1 LPTWQRLLPRHGA
14 HNHTRESVP
23 PDSQSG
29 KRAEE
34 IDTDFKVEKYSIQ
47 TRYDRAIMSWV
58 KTISEL
64 QQKARKFQ
72 EKQNVE
78 AAEDAYNEALEALH
92 EAEPGGMESV
102 QAELAI
108 RTDYG
113 NFLRQLG
120 ESDRAIEQFEAALE
134 ALETVGA
141 DELALPRAGTILQ
154 LASVHVDAGR
164 FEEAGELLEEVPES
178 RLAEFDEQAGQPLIS
193 IDYYRLKGDVATRL
207 DRAGAGRDAWKQGLD
222 RVPRLIDVH
231 PPSAVIYARMFL
243 ERMLSVT
250 EGEESV
256 DWWQSV
262 RQPAREV
269 TDSLAEHVEL
279 GAEGAGEQFV
289 RLEMLLAEVS
299 RRCGYMAK
307 AEDAIWRAIEVDES
321 WFASLSAVGAYSRLL
336 CEDDERLEDGRLPRP
351 EVEESTRELREHLLS
366 LRARVGEGES
376 SEFRGLVD
384 AWGGWV
390 SGDASITTFREK
402 VEALGVELREGTPE
416 YSLKQVLDGI
426 LRALES
432 DAWK

>member
-1 LPTWQRLLPRHGA
+1 
-14 HNHTRESVP
+14 VP
-23 PDSQSG
+23 LEGPSG
-29 KRAEE
+29 KRTDE
-34 IDTDFKVEKYSIQ
+34 IDTDFKVEKDSIQ
-47 TRYDRAIMSWV
+47 TRNDRDIMSWV

-78 AAEDAYNEALEALH
+78 AAEDAYREALDALH
-92 EAEPGGMESV
+92 EAEPGGTESV

-120 ESDRAIEQFEAALE
+120 ESDQAIEQFEAALE

-141 DELALPRAGTILQ
+141 EELALPRAGTILQ

-164 FEEAGELLEEVPES
+164 FEEAGELLEDVPEA

-193 IDYYRLKGDVATRL
+193 IDYFRLKGDVATRL
-207 DRAGAGRDAWKQGLD
+207 KRAGAGRDAWKEALD
-222 RVPRLIDVH
+222 RVPPLIDVH
-231 PPSAVIYARMFL
+231 PPSAVIYARMLL
-243 ERMLSVT
+243 ERILSVT
-250 EGEESV
+250 EG
-256 DWWQSV
+256 DQSV
-262 RQPAREV
+262 EWWRSVRKPARQV
-269 TDSLAEHVEL
+269 TDSLATHVEA

-289 RLEMLLAEVS
+289 RLEMLVAEVS

-336 CEDDERLEDGRLPRP
+336 CEEDERLEDGRLPRK
-351 EVEESTRELREHLLS
+351 EVEESTRELSEHLLS
-366 LRARVGEGES
+366 LRARVGDGES
-376 SEFRGLVD
+376 AEFRGLVD
-384 AWGGWV
+384 AWRAWAVGEE
-390 SGDASITTFREK
+390 SIATFREK

-416 YSLKQVLDGI
+416 YSLKQVLDGV